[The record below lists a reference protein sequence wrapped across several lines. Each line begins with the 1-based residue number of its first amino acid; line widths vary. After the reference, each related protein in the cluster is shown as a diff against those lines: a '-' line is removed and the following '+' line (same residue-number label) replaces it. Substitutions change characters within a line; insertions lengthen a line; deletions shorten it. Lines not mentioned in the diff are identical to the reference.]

1 MARLNFQILRDLSF
15 NTITS
20 ISTIFLILIIFTHLP
35 IFIDYMTNAGNS
47 GNPVYAP
54 LFYITLFFMAAAI
67 GLFQFESGL
76 LYLRTPLVIW
86 TIGFMIV
93 IALNIWRLH
102 LLDLSIGDIELQ
114 VDAIERL
121 SILPIVG
128 FICLHSPRRII
139 DLLIPVSCILICG
152 GIIIDFVQPNLLSP
166 IGADIGSGRAR
177 GFYINANAGAEAVA
191 LALALSRSRVNRHL
205 FMALYLLCG
214 AAIILTFSRSGIL
227 IWLVVGMLSAFSGQ
241 VNRFILLVPFLV
253 LLGLNIFTTQ
263 IQDYLESFPEYQ
275 YKTENML
282 SRLSFFSGSVGGAES
297 EIAEDSRVG
306 LLQEAVFESIK
317 KPIFGHGYSYVD
329 DVNSNRSHNM
339 ILELFHLYGIVGLV
353 IWLSMLYI
361 LFDGSSQQPLVARLP
376 PLLFLFFSFFS
387 HNIFEYVF
395 YFVFFS
401 IAIYVDGTSTIKG
414 KKFVNSRT
422 EKSSSKLFK
431 TSKSVR
437 KTRRR
442 RSSSRRHR
450 V

>member
-15 NTITS
+15 STVTS
-20 ISTIFLILIIFTHLP
+20 ISTIFLMLIIFTHLP
-35 IFIDYMTNAGNS
+35 IFLDYMTNAGIS
-47 GNPVYAP
+47 GNPVNAP
-54 LFYITLFFMAAAI
+54 KFYIALFFMVATI
-67 GLFQFESGL
+67 GLFRFKSGL
-76 LYLRTPLVIW
+76 LYLRSPLVIW

-93 IALNIWRLH
+93 IALNIWRLQV
-102 LLDLSIGDIELQ
+102 LDLSIGDIELQ

-152 GIIIDFVQPNLLSP
+152 GIIIDFLQPNLLSP
-166 IGADIGSGRAR
+166 IGADIGSGRAQ
-177 GFYINANAGAEAVA
+177 GFYNNANVGAEAVA
-191 LALALSRSRVNRHL
+191 LSLALSRSRVNRHL

-241 VNRFILLVPFLV
+241 VNRSVLLVPFIV

-282 SRLSFFSGSVGGAES
+282 SRLSFFSESVGGVES

-306 LLQEAVFESIK
+306 LFQEALFESLNR
-317 KPIFGHGYSYVD
+317 PFFGHGYSYVD

-339 ILELFHLYGIVGLV
+339 ILELFYLYGIAGLV
-353 IWLSMLYI
+353 IWFSMLYI
-361 LFDGSSQQPLVARLP
+361 LFIGTSQQPLFARLP

-395 YFVFFS
+395 WFVFFS
-401 IAIYVDGTSTIKG
+401 VAIYVDGTSSISGRKVENIQGTKLSTNLL
-414 KKFVNSRT
+414 KFNQ
-422 EKSSSKLFK
+422 FK
-431 TSKSVR
+431 R
-437 KTRRR
+437 KTRHR
-442 RSSSRRHR
+442 RSSGTRYRF
-450 V
+450 